1 MSFGCFSCQKKKEK
15 DSIFFSSSS
24 LENEAKYIGE
34 RTQVTLDDQIYIS
47 LEKKK
52 EKF

>member
-1 MSFGCFSCQKKKEK
+1 MLQLSEEK
-15 DSIFFSSSS
+15 RKGFHFFSSSS